1 MKKLIQKFID
11 YIIAK
16 CLLPSLYRQGLTK
29 SETLIEKAS
38 RFTACEVVEG
48 DYLEFG
54 VFQGASLIASYKA
67 LENAFKSRI
76 TQVEG
81 FDEEVNKKR
90 SKIWNQMHF
99 FAFDSFEG
107 LPELE
112 TLDAGTS
119 DFKKGMYACDEK
131 TVQENITNAGI
142 SLERITLIKGWF
154 SDTCTSDTAREYHI
168 GKASIIWIDGDLY
181 SSTKDVLV
189 FIQEFLQD
197 GTILIF
203 DDWFS
208 YKGNPSMGE
217 QRAFYEWIETPFIKD
232 NYYFHEYQR
241 ESWKRISFIVN
252 KK

>member
-1 MKKLIQKFID
+1 MID

-29 SETLIEKAS
+29 PETLIGKAS

-54 VFQGASLIASYKA
+54 VFQGASLIASFKA
-67 LENAFKSRI
+67 LENAFESRI
-76 TQVEG
+76 AQSEG
-81 FDEEVNKKR
+81 FDKQVNKNR

-99 FAFDSFEG
+99 FGFDSFEG

-112 TLDAGTS
+112 ANDVGTS
-119 DFKKGMYACDEK
+119 DFKKGMYACDKEI
-131 TVQENITNAGI
+131 VQDNITNAGVP
-142 SLERITLIKGWF
+142 SSRITLIKGWF
-154 SDTCTSDTAREYHI
+154 SDTCTFETAKKYSI
-168 GKASIIWIDGDLY
+168 SKASIIWIDGDLY
-181 SSTKDVLV
+181 SSTRDVLFFV
-189 FIQEFLQD
+189 EGFLQD

-252 KK
+252 KKK